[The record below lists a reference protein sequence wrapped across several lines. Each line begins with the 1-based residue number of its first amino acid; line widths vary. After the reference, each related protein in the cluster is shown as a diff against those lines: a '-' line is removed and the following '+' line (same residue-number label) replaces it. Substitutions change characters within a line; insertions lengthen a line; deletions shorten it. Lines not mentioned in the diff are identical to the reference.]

1 MLLNPD
7 DELSEIIPL
16 RTAAATAGVTP
27 RTVRRWIDN
36 GHLELVPNMPGR
48 WTTRRAVLECERDR
62 HLASKQ
68 GRPGARVPGLTC

>member
-7 DELSEIIPL
+7 DELSEIIPSAPPPPQQASA
-16 RTAAATAGVTP
+16 RAPSAGGST
-27 RTVRRWIDN
+27 

-68 GRPGARVPGLTC
+68 GRPGARVSGLTC